1 VPGGG
6 VEASARYAIY
16 KGARYR
22 IFSRNRATVRAVVG
36 EFYWA
41 VKKGES
47 TTATDFVAPPRMLSS
62 ESGSAESAW
71 TEGVYVPRDD
81 VAAAFKLP
89 DLPQPTGVGA
99 AQPWPH
105 EGTSHLWWRTA
116 RWLALAAIVVFAVA
130 KITAPNRVV
139 FDHTYDLVDPDRMIY
154 AERGSAAA
162 AGGWA
167 QQTPPP
173 ATPSSASGKPM
184 NPVAAR
190 EAREEAEA
198 AQRVI
203 LSDPFETTRM
213 ANLEAVIWAPTDNNW
228 VEVGV
233 SLIAEATG
241 DARSFSVV
249 SDRYHGVDGG
259 ESWSEGSQSGT
270 IFVSRVPAGKWVARL
285 DPETEKGKAPP
296 QFRVRLR
303 SGVPHLSQLVW
314 TLLLLFIPPFL
325 LMFSRLSFEGRRW
338 AESDFTS
345 SGGERTDSD
354 SDSSSDD

>member
-1 VPGGG
+1 
-6 VEASARYAIY
+6 
-16 KGARYR
+16 
-22 IFSRNRATVRAVVG
+22 
-36 EFYWA
+36 
-41 VKKGES
+41 
-47 TTATDFVAPPRMLSS
+47 MLSS
-62 ESGSAESAW
+62 ESGEAESAW
-71 TEGVYVPRDD
+71 TEGVYVPQDD

-89 DLPQPTGVGA
+89 DLPDPTGVGA

-105 EGTSHLWWRTA
+105 EGTCHLWWKTA
-116 RWLALAAIVVFAVA
+116 RVLALAALVVFAAA
-130 KITAPNRVV
+130 KVTAPRRVV

-167 QQTPPP
+167 QQTRREARSVPQ
-173 ATPSSASGKPM
+173 

-203 LSDPFETTRM
+203 LSEPFETKRT

-241 DARSFSVV
+241 EARSFSLV

-259 ESWSEGSQSGT
+259 ESWSEGRQSRT
-270 IFVSRVPAGKWVARL
+270 VFVSRVPSGEVGRAAR
-285 DPETEKGKAPP
+285 P
-296 QFRVRLR
+296 RVRA
-303 SGVPHLSQLVW
+303 
-314 TLLLLFIPPFL
+314 
-325 LMFSRLSFEGRRW
+325 RRKRRP
-338 AESDFTS
+338 S
-345 SGGERTDSD
+345 SGSGSGAACRTCRT
-354 SDSSSDD
+354 